1 MSSIKI
7 SLFPAASRTPICLG
21 GSSANLVSGGIFHP
35 KPRFPIR
42 ERSSLA
48 AAPLCETALLLESWG
63 IRRLP
68 PNCDWKLSED
78 ESRWLCRLHRCSL
91 RNDAILG
98 ETPQR
103 DQQLSR
109 QREPGKVHD
118 ERPQPPVA
126 VLADALLAL
135 HAAACKRRSRQ
146 PRIGPK
152 RTSIGEVAA
161 ESLSHQERR
170 ALGTMLFDL
179 YRSKF
184 GDYLPMIRRQ
194 DVKGFVKR
202 KPLWLT
208 RSLGLDEVRKYA
220 ETMELEWT
228 RFYHKAAQSAHDT
241 SIREL
246 LDKLAGEAR
255 PQVPARARDWCRSL
269 PGVSKT
275 CS

>member
-1 MSSIKI
+1 MRAPVSSIKI
-7 SLFPAASRTPICLG
+7 SLFPATSRTPICLG

-63 IRRLP
+63 NRRLP

-109 QREPGKVHD
+109 QRHDHDFRHTPFRSDHSRAKPFRKRAVRLEPQPEPGKLHD

-152 RTSIGEVAA
+152 RTSIGEVA
-161 ESLSHQERR
+161 
-170 ALGTMLFDL
+170 
-179 YRSKF
+179 
-184 GDYLPMIRRQ
+184 
-194 DVKGFVKR
+194 
-202 KPLWLT
+202 
-208 RSLGLDEVRKYA
+208 
-220 ETMELEWT
+220 
-228 RFYHKAAQSAHDT
+228 
-241 SIREL
+241 
-246 LDKLAGEAR
+246 
-255 PQVPARARDWCRSL
+255 
-269 PGVSKT
+269 
-275 CS
+275 